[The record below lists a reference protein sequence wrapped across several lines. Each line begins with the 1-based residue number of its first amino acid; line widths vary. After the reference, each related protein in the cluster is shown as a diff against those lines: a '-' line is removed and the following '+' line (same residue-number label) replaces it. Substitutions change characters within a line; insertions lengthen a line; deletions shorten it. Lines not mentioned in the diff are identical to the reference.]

1 MYPPDV
7 ARRRAHHAAL
17 ISRSRDKSLFRKP
30 QPPWRSPGVPN
41 GEAPAAT
48 APRPQTRSAPPSP
61 PLLNQLRLRFA
72 ALSGQFFVVFLLAA
86 FAGLVVAEV
95 ASKGINQAGEQM
107 VNGLQIGAIYALI
120 AVGYTMVYGIIELI
134 NFAHGDVFT
143 LGAMLSVT
151 IGAGLGKLGLDME
164 NLATSN
170 LGGLVAALVIIFS
183 LTMLV
188 TGLTG
193 VVIERVAYRRLRN
206 APRLAPLITAI
217 GMSFLLE
224 GIMFVF
230 YGSGNYPARK
240 DGWITGTAFTVGSVH
255 VAWPQLF
262 VIAVAVVMMVTL
274 QMFVRYTR
282 MGKAMRATAQDRDAA
297 LLSGININR
306 TISVTFFIGSA
317 LAGAGAIV
325 YAIYYNLLQWNL
337 GFRFGIIAFTAAVL
351 GGIGNI
357 LGAGLGGFLIG
368 IIYVF
373 GSDLIGGAWGNSIIF
388 AMLILVLTLRPSGLL
403 GMRVPDRA

>member
-1 MYPPDV
+1 V
-7 ARRRAHHAAL
+7 
-17 ISRSRDKSLFRKP
+17 
-30 QPPWRSPGVPN
+30 
-41 GEAPAAT
+41 
-48 APRPQTRSAPPSP
+48 
-61 PLLNQLRLRFA
+61 
-72 ALSGQFFVVFLLAA
+72 
-86 FAGLVVAEV
+86 
-95 ASKGINQAGEQM
+95 
-107 VNGLQIGAIYALI
+107 
-120 AVGYTMVYGIIELI
+120 
-134 NFAHGDVFT
+134 T
-143 LGAMLSVT
+143 LGAAVGK
-151 IGAGLGKLGLDME
+151 IGVDVEK
-164 NLATSN
+164 LATSN
-170 LGGLVAALVIIFS
+170 GAGLISALLITFIP
-183 LTMLV
+183 TMIV
-188 TGLTG
+188 TGLIG

-230 YGSGNYPARK
+230 YGSGNYQARK
-240 DGWITGTAFTVGSVH
+240 DGWITGSAFTVGDVRVGWS
-255 VAWPQLF
+255 QLF
-262 VIAVAVVMMVTL
+262 VIAVALVMMVAL
-274 QMFVRYTR
+274 QSFVRFTR

-306 TISVTFFIGSA
+306 TISLTFFIGSA

-337 GFRFGIIAFTAAVL
+337 GFKFGIIAFTAAVL

-368 IIYVF
+368 LIAVF
-373 GSDLIGGAWGNSIIF
+373 GSELLGGQWSNSIIF

>member
-1 MYPPDV
+1 M
-7 ARRRAHHAAL
+7 
-17 ISRSRDKSLFRKP
+17 
-30 QPPWRSPGVPN
+30 PN
-41 GEAPAAT
+41 GEAPAAVAT
-48 APRPQTRSAPPSP
+48 RAQPMRPKPTP
-61 PLLNQLRLRFA
+61 PLLSRMRLRFA
-72 ALSGQFFVVFLLAA
+72 AISGQAFIYFLIAGFV
-86 FAGLVVAEV
+86 GMVVAEFV
-95 ASKGINQAGEQM
+95 SKGGTQTGEEIL
-107 VNGLQIGAIYALI
+107 NGLQIGGIYALI

-143 LGAMLSVT
+143 FGGMLSVW
-151 IGAGLGKLGLDME
+151 IGAGLGALGLDMTK
-164 NLATSN
+164 LATSN
-170 LGGLVAALVIIFS
+170 FGGLLAALAIIFP
-183 LTMLV
+183 LTMLC
-188 TGLTG
+188 TGTLG

-217 GMSFLLE
+217 GMAFLLE
-224 GIMFVF
+224 GIMFVAA
-230 YGSGNYPARK
+230 GSGNYEARK
-240 DGWITGTAFTVGSVH
+240 DDWIGGNAFTIGSVS
-255 VAWPQLF
+255 VSWPKLF
-262 VIAVAVVMMVTL
+262 VILVAAVMMVVL

-317 LAGAGAIV
+317 LAAAGGTV

-337 GFRFGIIAFTAAVL
+337 GFKFGIIAFTAAVL

-368 IIYVF
+368 LIYVF
-373 GSDLIGGAWGNSIIF
+373 GSDLLGGQWGNSIIF

>member
-1 MYPPDV
+1 MPD
-7 ARRRAHHAAL
+7 
-17 ISRSRDKSLFRKP
+17 
-30 QPPWRSPGVPN
+30 

-48 APRPQTRSAPPSP
+48 ATRASVRTAASP
-61 PLLNQLRLRFA
+61 PLRSRIRLRA
-72 ALSGQFFVVFLLAA
+72 ASLSGQIFIYFLFASFV
-86 FAGLVVAEV
+86 GLVVAEV
-95 ASKGINQAGEQM
+95 ATKGGNQTGAQIM
-107 VNGLQIGAIYALI
+107 NGLQIGAIYALI
-120 AVGYTMVYGIIELI
+120 AIGYTMVYGIIELI

-143 LGAMLSVT
+143 FGAMLSVW
-151 IGAGLGKLGLDME
+151 IGALLGKVGLDVTK
-164 NLATSN
+164 LATSN
-170 LGGLVAALVIIFS
+170 FAGLIAALLIIFP
-183 LTMLV
+183 LTMV
-188 TGLTG
+188 CTGMLG

-224 GIMFVF
+224 GIMFVAA
-230 YGSGNYPARK
+230 GSGNYPAQK
-240 DGWITGTAFTVGSVH
+240 DDWITGIAFTIGSVR
-255 VAWPQLF
+255 VSWPQLF
-262 VIAVAVVMMVTL
+262 VIIVAVVMMLLL
-274 QMFVRYTR
+274 QGFVRYTR

-306 TISVTFFIGSA
+306 TISLTFFIGSA
-317 LAGAGAIV
+317 LAAAGAVV
-325 YAIYYNLLQWNL
+325 YAIYYDLLQWNL

-368 IIYVF
+368 LIYVF
-373 GSDLIGGAWGNSIIF
+373 GSDLLGGQWGNSIIF

>member
-1 MYPPDV
+1 M
-7 ARRRAHHAAL
+7 
-17 ISRSRDKSLFRKP
+17 
-30 QPPWRSPGVPN
+30 PN
-41 GEAPAAT
+41 GEAPAASAT
-48 APRPQTRSAPPSP
+48 RAQTRTTASP
-61 PLLNQLRLRFA
+61 PLLSQLRLRFA
-72 ALSGQFFVVFLLAA
+72 SFSGQFFLYFLLAA
-86 FAGLVVAEV
+86 FVGLIIAEF
-95 ASKGINQAGEQM
+95 ASKGATQTGSQI

-120 AVGYTMVYGIIELI
+120 AIGYTMVYGIIELI

-143 LGAMLSVT
+143 FGAMLSVW
-151 IGAGLGKLGLDME
+151 IGALLGKVGLDVTK
-164 NLATSN
+164 LATSN
-170 LGGLVAALVIIFS
+170 FGGLLAALAIIFP
-183 LTMLV
+183 LTMV
-188 TGLTG
+188 CTGFLG
-193 VVIERVAYRRLRN
+193 VAIERVAYRRLRN

-224 GIMFVF
+224 GVMFVAA
-230 YGSGNYPARK
+230 GSGNYGAQK
-240 DGWITGTAFTVGSVH
+240 DNWITGTAFTVGPVNIS
-255 VAWPQLF
+255 WPQLF
-262 VIAVAVVMMVTL
+262 VIIVAVVMMTVL
-274 QMFVRYTR
+274 QLFVRYTR

-306 TISVTFFIGSA
+306 TISLTFFIGSA
-317 LAGAGAIV
+317 LAAAGAVV

-368 IIYVF
+368 LIYVF
-373 GSDLIGGAWGNSIIF
+373 GSNLLGGEWGNSLIF